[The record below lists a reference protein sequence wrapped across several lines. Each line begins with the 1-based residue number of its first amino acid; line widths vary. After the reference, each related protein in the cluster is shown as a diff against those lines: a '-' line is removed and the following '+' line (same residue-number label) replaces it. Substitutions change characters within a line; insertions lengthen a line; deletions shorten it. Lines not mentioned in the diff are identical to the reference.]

1 MRRTRKNPFTKALKT
16 HIGSGYISFCQG
28 IVHKIIVTSDKIT
41 LSTYD
46 RDHIQSYGGSA
57 LSKTIGG
64 SEQTCENVLGNMLA
78 VLRCVNQVF
87 NEPGYP
93 KLKGSNQLGHR
104 MVSKIVFDLDP
115 ESLMSSDRAE
125 VPKIEIESR
134 TARFEEDDEEIVS
147 HHLKLTYNLITA
159 NDVRNGTQIKKTV
172 RDIVEAILIELG
184 EDIRSFKVPSSV
196 KKAVKENNLAIKK
209 IPPRHIIDPEVIEE
223 EAATTES
230 SPTTEIDSGWKSN
243 WTEAVVETFDED
255 ADAAVVEA
263 LEQTKDLSE
272 HISAGKITEDD
283 AQEEALDIQ
292 ITAEAAKDT
301 AQAYDQLG
309 LFDNTDDEDA
319 PQEVIE
325 AANEVLEAIQSLR
338 QAQRDQT
345 EQTRYYFEQF
355 GTQKSKPK
363 FEPKPKPKPEP
374 ILQTESYFEDI
385 LSEGISAEDLEA
397 FCSGVVHRIS
407 VSPYSV
413 SFFKR
418 TKLYIKKYGGSRL
431 AKTFANP
438 KVCEATLNN
447 MWIVLK
453 CVTQVFRQKGYPKL
467 GGLTKEGHTKLVNI
481 DYNLNA
487 PFSGDYPK
495 SNVAVKRKLSTDEAR
510 NKQYEHLDI
519 AYYLTTANDVRNETQ
534 ITKTVRDIVEAILE
548 NYGADVRGLKVPTT
562 VKTIVNSFAPD
573 IRSVS
578 AEGILNLDLI
588 EEEAAITESSP
599 TTEIDS
605 RWTPSW
611 TEAVV
616 GTFDE
621 DADAAVVEALEQT
634 KDLSEHVSAGD
645 ITQEEAQEEALDIQI
660 TAEAAK
666 DTAQAYEQLGLFD
679 NTDDE
684 NAPQEVIEA
693 ADEVLEATKTI
704 LITTRGQKSK
714 LLGSDKSIK
723 VTKKPKPKPK
733 PKPEPKPKSEPKP
746 KPKPT
751 LQTVSFDQSMFG
763 ELSGISPAPTG
774 SFGSTVKKLHS
785 ALAKYLTWEDVRAS
799 VKFTFKEGTRDSVSV
814 NSKSAI
820 ITLSSSATAKSALP
834 LLAEAM
840 ERLYEANDFEFE
852 DTQVNIEYLL
862 GTYMN

>member
-184 EDIRSFKVPSSV
+184 EDIKSFKVPSSV
-196 KKAVKENNLAIKK
+196 KKAVKENKLAIKK

-243 WTEAVVETFDED
+243 WTEAVVE
-255 ADAAVVEA
+255 
-263 LEQTKDLSE
+263 
-272 HISAGKITEDD
+272 
-283 AQEEALDIQ
+283 
-292 ITAEAAKDT
+292 
-301 AQAYDQLG
+301 
-309 LFDNTDDEDA
+309 
-319 PQEVIE
+319 
-325 AANEVLEAIQSLR
+325 
-338 QAQRDQT
+338 
-345 EQTRYYFEQF
+345 
-355 GTQKSKPK
+355 
-363 FEPKPKPKPEP
+363 
-374 ILQTESYFEDI
+374 
-385 LSEGISAEDLEA
+385 
-397 FCSGVVHRIS
+397 
-407 VSPYSV
+407 
-413 SFFKR
+413 
-418 TKLYIKKYGGSRL
+418 
-431 AKTFANP
+431 
-438 KVCEATLNN
+438 
-447 MWIVLK
+447 
-453 CVTQVFRQKGYPKL
+453 
-467 GGLTKEGHTKLVNI
+467 
-481 DYNLNA
+481 
-487 PFSGDYPK
+487 
-495 SNVAVKRKLSTDEAR
+495 
-510 NKQYEHLDI
+510 
-519 AYYLTTANDVRNETQ
+519 
-534 ITKTVRDIVEAILE
+534 
-548 NYGADVRGLKVPTT
+548 
-562 VKTIVNSFAPD
+562 
-573 IRSVS
+573 
-578 AEGILNLDLI
+578 
-588 EEEAAITESSP
+588 
-599 TTEIDS
+599 
-605 RWTPSW
+605 
-611 TEAVV
+611 
-616 GTFDE
+616 TFDE